1 MTPDK
6 ERNRIYQ
13 AAHRLKD
20 LAKRGSLIDPRRVM
34 EVVEMLE
41 VDQAEVILFKPGGKY
56 YTVDYWRVPEGAIGP
71 YDLAQSP
78 DFRRIGNG
86 AVLVTSDRWGFPHL
100 FPEETRG

>member
-1 MTPDK
+1 MSPEK
-6 ERNRIYQ
+6 HANKAYQ
-13 AAHRLKD
+13 AAARLKQ
-20 LAKRGSLIDPRRVM
+20 LMSKGRLVESEALM
-34 EVVEMLE
+34 EVVELLE